1 MKTINAPHQTLDSYF
16 ERLQPLIN
24 PTLISPEYV
33 CAIRRLAGIFP
44 TFVNNAFGFESRL
57 SSTEQRT
64 DFALNM
70 TPKGCELFAQNQFY
84 QSLPQISGE
93 KTKWNQISH
102 FFQEWGKTN
111 KSPFA
116 DASSVWL
123 EFDVDRLSPEQ
134 LVPSII
140 LFGYSLEH
148 NQSKMVVHRPL
159 EWLTGTALPIL
170 RGSPLPDY
178 LERNFLHCIEL
189 AMPATYFQVGTMLSR
204 KIDVLRLCV
213 FNITGEGIIKYLSR
227 IGLHDSI
234 NEIEQAISDFSGLVD
249 SMCLHVDVGKTIYP
263 RIGLEL
269 LYDNLHPWKRQPE
282 KETRWFQLFDKLVAR
297 GLCTPEKREAL
308 LRWPGYERISQSSQ
322 EQEFNSMSH
331 GLLLRGLQHIKL
343 VFSPNQ
349 PPEAKAYFGA
359 AFNPMPNKK
368 V

>member
-1 MKTINAPHQTLDSYF
+1 MKTINAPHQTLDNYF
-16 ERLQPLIN
+16 ELLQPYIN

-33 CAIRRLAGIFP
+33 SAIRRLAGKFP
-44 TFVNNAFGFESRL
+44 TFVANVFGFESRL

-70 TPKGCELFAQNQFY
+70 TSKGCELFAQNRFY
-84 QSLPQISGE
+84 KSLSEISCQE
-93 KTKWNQISH
+93 TKWNQISD

-111 KSPFA
+111 ESPFA
-116 DASSVWL
+116 DANCVWL

-134 LVPSII
+134 LVPGVI
-140 LFGYSLEH
+140 LFGYWLEH
-148 NQSKMVVHRPL
+148 NESKMVVHRPL

-170 RGSPLPDY
+170 RGAPLPDY
-178 LERNFLHCIEL
+178 LVRNFLHCIDL

-204 KIDVLRLCV
+204 KIDVLRLCI
-213 FNITGEGIIKYLSR
+213 FNITGDEIINYLSR
-227 IGLHDSI
+227 IGRKDSI
-234 NEIEQAISDFSGLVD
+234 KEIEQAISDFSGLVD
-249 SMCLHVDVGKTIYP
+249 SLCLHVDVGKTIYP

-269 LYDNLHPWKRQPE
+269 LYNNLHPWKRQPQ

-297 GLCTPEKREAL
+297 GLCTPQKREAL
-308 LRWPGYERISQSSQ
+308 LIWPGYEPIGQSSQ
-322 EQEFNSMSH
+322 EQQINSMSN

-349 PPEAKAYFGA
+349 LPEAKAYFGA
-359 AFNPMPNKK
+359 AFNPMPSK